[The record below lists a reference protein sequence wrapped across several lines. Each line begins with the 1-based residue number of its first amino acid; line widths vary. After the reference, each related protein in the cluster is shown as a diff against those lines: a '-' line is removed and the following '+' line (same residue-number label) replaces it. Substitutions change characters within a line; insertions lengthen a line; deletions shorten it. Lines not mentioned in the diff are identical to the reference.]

1 MYYKRDHDSILV
13 DRVSDTKGMGLVALQ
28 EGIMIKEYL
37 IHSYLYYILNESII
51 SDTEYDTMCRQLDA
65 NWNTHQSV
73 WKKYVSR
80 ADLKAGTGFTLFVE
94 PDEEGKSVPNYPQE
108 IVEEAE
114 TRLADYRANMVM
126 NYQTSADNAEDL
138 YATLQSAEDWFLD
151 GIEVDYKHFFK
162 CVPAKRKMAL
172 AVIERIR
179 KERKGRKETEA
190 A

>member
-1 MYYKRDHDSILV
+1 
-13 DRVSDTKGMGLVALQ
+13 
-28 EGIMIKEYL
+28 MIKEYL
-37 IHSYLYYILNESII
+37 IHSYLYYIQNESII
-51 SDTEYDTMCRQLDA
+51 SDAEYDTLCRQLDA

-80 ADLKAGTGFTLFVE
+80 ADLKAGTGFTLFVT

-114 TRLADYRANMVM
+114 TRLAEHRANMVM
-126 NYQTSADNAEDL
+126 NYQTSADDPEVL
-138 YATLQSAEDWFLD
+138 YADLKDAEDWFLT
-151 GIEVDYKHFFK
+151 GLEIDYRHFFK

-179 KERKGRKETEA
+179 AERNKPKEKEVA
-190 A
+190 